1 MSDIWAVGYSYC
13 FLAITTLLDS
23 LPILSAKVMDQD
35 YGMIPSVTTEDI
47 LTYYEEYPVPPWSIT
62 AERIVKTIL
71 RHLIGENRTT
81 CSYKDDEYLTPREVC
96 LTWPVSDR
104 RNVINFMHASSS
116 FAESGREMLKELL
129 HPSRAGQDCTL
140 LKLPTEVFTCI
151 CEFLSP
157 RQQDLLPLWKF
168 RASLS
173 VESFATLPPPP
184 PPNQNLEHIANFRA
198 TCQRF
203 AQAGLVNQFRDV
215 HIRFSSKS
223 FETLLNLSSTEHIVR
238 ETTRIAYMVPR
249 FYGKD
254 RDEFEELLRICDQS
268 SQDASEDNETRPAT
282 NAQPSIVGRYRK
294 HIFNAMKK
302 ADAQGQIIRDGID
315 SHALLQALIKFRNLK
330 QIRIMR
336 VEDGID
342 AGWVSFLKGNP
353 SYAGNLMVSEWVA
366 ASDHAVSTLHAALE
380 QSNSPAH
387 RLSSRFVDPSIALVL
402 FTLSQNE
409 NLSEWARQLTSL
421 ELQLVKDLD
430 PDIKIVQL
438 SPQFRALFRAALNLE
453 AFHVGSYHQISVPL
467 ESIFHGAHLRNLQH
481 LGLHFWLLDVE
492 ELMDFLAQHQSTIR
506 SLRLRKVVLRRT
518 SEDDPKWLKVLRFIR
533 MNLTRLNWIS
543 LRDVNYEGAIPDYP
557 EPIPLPAVGTIY
569 DSETDTEVSSDDIG
583 ESADDTDD
591 EDARQTPTQL
601 QAMHSADDTSSID
614 GASSLSENNDHV
626 VGDEDYES
634 SVEPEFAEVDEG
646 DIHSDLDE
654 DHGNERKSQYTTR
667 CQCGNGFAWDDL
679 VDNGVSVS
687 RKQWKMWQIWTANR
701 CLMHDPSSNTST
713 P

>member
-1 MSDIWAVGYSYC
+1 ME
-13 FLAITTLLDS
+13 
-23 LPILSAKVMDQD
+23 QD
-35 YGMIPSVTTEDI
+35 YGMVPSVTHDDI
-47 LTYYEEYPVPPWSIT
+47 LTYYENYPVPPWSIT
-62 AERIVKTIL
+62 TERIAKTIL

-81 CSYKDDEYLTPREVC
+81 CSYKDDSFLTPKGVC
-96 LTWPVSDR
+96 NTWHDDDR
-104 RNVINFMHASSS
+104 RNVINFMHASPS
-116 FAESGREMLKELL
+116 FALFGRQMLKELL
-129 HPSRAGQDCTL
+129 HPSRVEQRCKL
-140 LKLPTEVFTCI
+140 LQLPNEVFSSI

-157 RQQDLLPLWKF
+157 TQQDLLPLWKF

-184 PPNQNLEHIANFRA
+184 PPNQDLDDIANFRA
-198 TCQRF
+198 TCQSF
-203 AQAGLVNQFRDV
+203 ARAGLKNQFRDV
-215 HIRFSSKS
+215 HIRFSSNS
-223 FETLLNLSSTEHIVR
+223 FDTLLNLSKREHIVR

-254 RDEFEELLRICDQS
+254 RDQFEELLRICDQS
-268 SQDASEDNETRPAT
+268 SQNTSEDNETLST
-282 NAQPSIVGRYRK
+282 TDVQPKIVGRYRK

-302 ADAQGQIIRDGID
+302 ADAQEQIIRDGID
-315 SHALLQALIKFRNLK
+315 RYALLQALINFRNLK

-336 VEDGID
+336 VEDGVD

-353 SYAGNLMVSEWVA
+353 SYAGNLMASEWVA

-430 PDIKIVQL
+430 PDIKIAQL
-438 SPQFRALFRAALNLE
+438 SPQFQALFRAALNLE

-467 ESIFHGAHLRNLQH
+467 KAIFHGSHLRNLQH
-481 LGLHFWLLDVE
+481 LGLHFWLLDWE
-492 ELMDFLAQHQSTIR
+492 ELMDFLAQHQSSIR
-506 SLRLRKVVLRRT
+506 SLRLRKVILRRT
-518 SEDDPKWLKVLRFIR
+518 SEEDLKWLKILRFIR

-543 LRDVNYEGAIPDYP
+543 LREVNYEGAIPEYP

-569 DSETDTEVSSDDIG
+569 ESESDTEESSDDIG
-583 ESADDTDD
+583 ESADETDD
-591 EDARQTPTQL
+591 EDAQQTPTQL
-601 QAMHSADDTSSID
+601 QAMGSTQDTSSID
-614 GASSLSENNDHV
+614 DNSSLSENDDHV
-626 VGDEDYES
+626 AGDEDYES
-634 SVEPEFAEVDEG
+634 SVVPEIVEEEEG

-654 DHGNERKSQYTTR
+654 DYGKESKSHYTTR

-687 RKQWKMWQIWTANR
+687 RKQWKMWQIWTVNR
-701 CLMHDPSSNTST
+701 CVMHDPSSNTSS